1 MMEYSFGEGR
11 NQIKILIATSRG
23 VIKVMS
29 FRRRTEEQ
37 RWNKEEFDK
46 IQGIPW

>member
-1 MMEYSFGEGR
+1 MRLFV
-11 NQIKILIATSRG
+11 ATGRG

-29 FRRRTEEQ
+29 FRRRIEEQ

-46 IQGIPW
+46 IQGIPWEPIPGRQV